1 MAANTERPV
10 IAITMGDPC
19 GIGPEV
25 IVKALSEPD
34 VHAICRPIVIGSVP
48 ALKAALALTNAPL
61 NTRPI
66 DAPDQAEDDLSLV
79 NIIDP
84 QNLDSRQITVGRIS
98 PPCGRAA
105 MEWVT
110 AAAHLALNGSVN
122 ALATAPVNK
131 EAASLAGYKAIG
143 HMELLQEITGV
154 SAVATMLISGSLR
167 VVHLTTHRS
176 LRVACDYVTR
186 ERVLSMLELTHDSF
200 RRWGF
205 TAPRI
210 AAAALNP
217 HASDGGLL
225 GDEEAEAIAPAVR
238 DAQRRGILAQGPIP
252 ADVVFHQAIRGAY
265 DVVLA
270 MYHDQ
275 GHIPIKGARLR
286 TERQRQPGI
295 ALRARLRGPRHRIR
309 HRRPRNRRPYQ
320 HGRDHPVGLPSLHRP
335 RPRLPLNSLAAPRSA
350 IIGVTFS

>member
-1 MAANTERPV
+1 MIERDRPV

-25 IVKALSEPD
+25 IVKALAEPA
-34 VHAICRPIVIGSVP
+34 VHDLCRPIVVGSLP
-48 ALKAALALTNAPL
+48 TLEAALSLTGVPLTPQPIEAP
-61 NTRPI
+61 
-66 DAPDQAEDDLSLV
+66 AKADDNPSLV

-84 QNLDSRQITVGRIS
+84 QNLNPGQITVGQIS

-110 AAAHLALNGSVN
+110 AAAHLALDGSVK

-154 SAVATMLISGSLR
+154 TKVATMLITGSLR

-176 LRVACDYVTR
+176 LRVACDYVTH
-186 ERVLSMLELTHDSF
+186 ERVLGMLELTHDSF
-200 RRWGF
+200 RNWGF
-205 TAPRI
+205 PTPRI

-225 GDEEAEAIAPAVR
+225 GDEETVAISPAVH
-238 DAQRRGILAQGPIP
+238 DAQERGILAQGPIP
-252 ADVVFHQAIRGAY
+252 ADIVFHQAIQGVY

-275 GHIPIKGARLR
+275 GHIPIKVHGFEQSVSVNLGLPFVRASVDHG
-286 TERQRQPGI
+286 TAFDIAGKGI
-295 ALRARLRGPRHRIR
+295 ADHTSMVETIRLASLLSTG
-309 HRRPRNRRPYQ
+309 Q
-320 HGRDHPVGLPSLHRP
+320 GLSP
-335 RPRLPLNSLAAPRSA
+335 N
-350 IIGVTFS
+350 